1 MIDHI
6 SIPVGDL
13 AAAARYYDAVLL
25 PLGLKRI
32 VERERTIGFGGK
44 YPEFWLNLRDGH
56 VTRPDSGH
64 HVCLRASSEAAV
76 SAFFAAAIAAGGA
89 SGGDPGPRKA
99 AMTTYFGAFIIDPDG
114 NKIEAV
120 TFPRS

>member
-6 SIPVGDL
+6 SIPVRDL
-13 AAAARYYDAVLL
+13 ADAARFYEGVLA
-25 PLGLKRI
+25 PLGLKRL
-32 VERERTIGFGGK
+32 VERERTIGFGSK

-56 VTRPDSGH
+56 EVRTDSGH

-76 SAFFAAAIAAGGA
+76 KAFFAAAIAAGGV

-120 TFPRS
+120 TFPRA